1 MLDQLE
7 KIIDKQK
14 NKMKYKKFGVDISNV
29 IFCHGNVS
37 LFTCNHYIEALA
49 GELGRNLI
57 RLSGKEIKFYT
68 DLALFYPPGSCE
80 NFEFQQRS

>member
-1 MLDQLE
+1 MLEQLE

-14 NKMKYKKFGVDISNV
+14 NKKKYKKFGVDIPSV

-37 LFTCNHYIEALA
+37 MFTCDYYIEALA

-57 RLSGKEIKFYT
+57 RLPGKELK
-68 DLALFYPPGSCE
+68 
-80 NFEFQQRS
+80 